1 MFRDRTEAGRML
13 AAELKR
19 MIEADPTLADPVVLA
34 LPRGGVPVAFEIAR
48 ALDAPLDLIFV
59 RKIGAPFQPELAVGA
74 VADGAAP
81 QMVVN
86 PMVLRA
92 TGMTEE
98 ELDAAKARALAEID
112 RRRGAYLRGR
122 APVAA
127 TGRVAIVA
135 DDGVATGATTR
146 AALRAVRAQ
155 RPKALILATP
165 LAPRDVLPELRRE
178 VDYLVCLQTPEP
190 FWAIGGHYEDFPQL
204 EDAEVVALMDAAA
217 GFGRQSGT
225 VTR

>member
-1 MFRDRTEAGRML
+1 ML

-19 MIEADPTLADPVVLA
+19 MIDADPALADPVVLA

-48 ALDAPLDLIFV
+48 TLDAPLDLIFV

-98 ELDAAKARALAEID
+98 ELDAAKAKALAEID
-112 RRRGAYLRGR
+112 RRRRAYLRGR
-122 APVAA
+122 APVALA
-127 TGRVAIVA
+127 GRVAIVA

-146 AALRAVRAQ
+146 AALRAARAQ
-155 RPKALILATP
+155 GPKALILATP
-165 LAPRDVLPELRRE
+165 LGPADVLPELRAE
-178 VDYLVCLQTPEP
+178 VDHLVCLQTPEP

-217 GFGRQSGT
+217 GFGRQSGS